1 MSADNLNEVS
11 LGIVSFHTND
21 AAESVPVQRLM
32 TATTT
37 MDNLNIHH
45 NQILL
50 DLFTDRGQIFIPG
63 TILVGR
69 WPHGIYSMQFMSFY

>member
-37 MDNLNIHH
+37 MDNLNILATADESYRYDGS
-45 NQILL
+45 NDAECSPIWEVSEE
-50 DLFTDRGQIFIPG
+50 F
-63 TILVGR
+63 
-69 WPHGIYSMQFMSFY
+69 